1 MDQRSCGSWL
11 TQIMTEAHRLTKAG
25 GTALLFTDWR
35 QLPITTDAIQAAD
48 WLRRGVVLAWHKP
61 QARPQKGRDT
71 QNCEFIV
78 WTSNGP
84 IDAARN
90 PVYLPGLLS
99 QDDLTPTL

>member
-48 WLRRGVVLAWHKP
+48 
-61 QARPQKGRDT
+61 
-71 QNCEFIV
+71 
-78 WTSNGP
+78 
-84 IDAARN
+84 
-90 PVYLPGLLS
+90 
-99 QDDLTPTL
+99 

>member
-1 MDQRSCGSWL
+1 M
-11 TQIMTEAHRLTKAG
+11 
-25 GTALLFTDWR
+25 
-35 QLPITTDAIQAAD
+35 
-48 WLRRGVVLAWHKP
+48 VLAWHKP

-90 PVYLPGLLS
+90 PVYLPGLYSASQPSGKARRHITQKPVSVMRELVQIAPEGGTADRLTETLQQTLA
-99 QDDLTPTL
+99 QDDLTPTV